1 MSGYGFSYDIAVTI
15 GTQPCNIIKV
25 ELAELRCI
33 VSAVSEELDFPRTF
47 PKIVKFKII
56 DMLQNF

>member
-1 MSGYGFSYDIAVTI
+1 VSGYGFSNDTAVTI
-15 GTQPCNIIKV
+15 GTQPCDIIKV

-33 VSAVSEELDFPRTF
+33 VPAVSEELDVPRTF

-56 DMLQNF
+56 DML